1 MGWAKSRP
9 SLIQIQKN
17 FDNCGFLK
25 PFLSNFFCIYWY
37 NSHIISLI
45 FIFQP
50 TVSLQPQPLYQCI
63 EYSPVSQCNFG
74 QFGQCVLNT
83 TVIPNKSACL
93 KANQSWVNS
102 GINFDHVGRAYM
114 ALFQVATFKGWMGVL
129 KDAVDSREVVLVHS
143 KYILIHGRMR
153 M

>member
-1 MGWAKSRP
+1 M
-9 SLIQIQKN
+9 
-17 FDNCGFLK
+17 
-25 PFLSNFFCIYWY
+25 
-37 NSHIISLI
+37 
-45 FIFQP
+45 
-50 TVSLQPQPLYQCI
+50 SLQPQPPPLYQCI

-102 GINFDHVGRAYM
+102 GINFDHVGKAYM

-143 KYILIHGRMR
+143 KYTYLLIHGRMR
-153 M
+153 IYN

>member
-1 MGWAKSRP
+1 MGQKS
-9 SLIQIQKN
+9 SLSYI
-17 FDNCGFLK
+17 DNCGFLK
-25 PFLSNFFCIYWY
+25 PFLSNFFCIYGY
-37 NSHIISLI
+37 NNSHIISLI

-50 TVSLQPQPLYQCI
+50 TVSLQPPPLYQCI

-153 M
+153 K

>member
-1 MGWAKSRP
+1 MGWAKSCP
-9 SLIQIQKN
+9 SLIQIQNK
-17 FDNCGFLK
+17 FDK
-25 PFLSNFFCIYWY
+25 PLLSKFFFFCIYWY
-37 NSHIISLI
+37 NNSHIISLI

-50 TVSLQPQPLYQCI
+50 TVSLQPPPLYQCI

-129 KDAVDSREVVLVHS
+129 KDAVDSREVVLVNT

-153 M
+153 I